1 MLQYLVPEI
10 LKKAI
15 RTKKRK
21 ITAAKNIPVAFDVSW
36 YFENTRRASA
46 IPIARINSCTIDIV
60 SGPIEKLSPARSP
73 FLIFF
78 GNTAFM
84 SLFFLRYKVYL
95 IITKNIKF
103 CKFDEN
109 KFIIVEKLFYFCS
122 KIC

>member
-1 MLQYLVPEI
+1 
-10 LKKAI
+10 
-15 RTKKRK
+15 
-21 ITAAKNIPVAFDVSW
+21 
-36 YFENTRRASA
+36 
-46 IPIARINSCTIDIV
+46 
-60 SGPIEKLSPARSP
+60 
-73 FLIFF
+73 LIFF

-84 SLFFLRYKVYL
+84 NLFFLRYKVYL